1 MLEYYR
7 SIQIKSNELSP
18 IFFATIL
25 NYKQI
30 MSFEYFK
37 IIFHG
42 SKYKLL
48 YSNLRSISIY
58 LKIKLINKNNKINI
72 YK

>member
-1 MLEYYR
+1 MKIIVQFKLKVMRFPYLLCND
-7 SIQIKSNELSP
+7 IELQ
-18 IFFATIL
+18 T
-25 NYKQI
+25 